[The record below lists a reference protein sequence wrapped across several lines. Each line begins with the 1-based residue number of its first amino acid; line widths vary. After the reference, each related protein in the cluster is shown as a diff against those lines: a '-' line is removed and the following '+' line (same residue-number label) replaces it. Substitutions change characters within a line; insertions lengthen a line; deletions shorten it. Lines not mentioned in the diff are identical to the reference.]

1 MLNVHCTCVHVCV
14 CTHAHMCVQAFVC
27 VCVHVCTCVCVRVYY
42 VCESAF
48 SMSVRLYNMYEVK
61 KKKKGMGKAA
71 GNTEAED

>member
-1 MLNVHCTCVHVCV
+1 
-14 CTHAHMCVQAFVC
+14 MCVC
-27 VCVHVCTCVCVRVYY
+27 VCVYLHETFSRPGPRLSVWCMYVCVCVRVYY